1 MIETLL
7 GGLLGGSYADGGSMS
22 FRVESNGLNLRVWAR
37 TGLRAGA

>member
-1 MIETLL
+1 MEHFLQKKMPQT
-7 GGLLGGSYADGGSMS
+7 GSMS